1 MLLFES
7 LLEGSNPSL
16 TAIKKQKME
25 QKTKKILILTGII
38 GGLSLVAY
46 KLFAKKS
53 SILSSNLPKV
63 GGGTP
68 ISNEAPSIEDISIY
82 TNSEL
87 AQMKVAEEKALSI
100 SKYTSEELADLL
112 QMDFN
117 GNGTNWAAGSHGGV
131 VGVILQL
138 NTDADFDKLNT
149 AYGIRTIK
157 AGLIKSLFEKPYI
170 GDMNGAFN
178 SELTKKEIAKVND
191 ILSKKSITRRI
202 V

>member
-1 MLLFES
+1 
-7 LLEGSNPSL
+7 
-16 TAIKKQKME
+16 ME
-25 QKTKKILILTGII
+25 QKTKKILILTGIV
-38 GGLSLVAY
+38 GVFSLVAY

-53 SILSSNLPKV
+53 STISPNLPNV
-63 GGGTP
+63 GGGIVTP
-68 ISNEAPSIEDISIY
+68 IPNEAPSIEDMSIY

-87 AQMKVAEEKALSI
+87 AEMKAAEEKALSI

-149 AYGIRTIK
+149 AYGVRTIK

-178 SELTKKEIAKVND
+178 SELSKKEIAKVND